1 MITKKQSMDAL
12 ATHAGKQVRCH
23 FDYRL
28 EQGELPRQRS
38 VRSNRM
44 DDFEYDTGARRTL
57 HTTEGEWYRSEYGNQ
72 WRLDDQLRDK
82 LLEIDADLP

>member
-1 MITKKQSMDAL
+1 VKYRFLLDAKCDDGKTIIEVKSNKQLWELNEGRENKDYAMIMKKQSMDAL

-28 EQGELPRQRS
+28 EQGKLPRQRS

-44 DDFEYDTGARRTL
+44 DGFE
-57 HTTEGEWYRSEYGNQ
+57 
-72 WRLDDQLRDK
+72 
-82 LLEIDADLP
+82 